1 MGELV
6 VWLLVGGFIAAVAVA
21 LWKVFLVVAPIA
33 LVGWLIAKAVAYGM
47 SVVEK
52 RRAERSAVIAR
63 AEHQHNKLMSGD
75 ETVGTFGDYLPAE
88 LDTPR
93 TPTPI
98 KELIVTET
106 GIATSDKR
114 TNQSDKPSRVG
125 KSVRDT
131 GRLEVD
137 FVGQTF
143 YYTDSRGHERKASF
157 PKDERVHPLDP
168 KNTLCLDD
176 LAKLL
181 ASVRGWSNAGGQNEW
196 WRLTFDDHATE
207 DESFGVEV
215 PNSLTLELTGHNPRV
230 DFDSYI
236 SLRGADPILWGYGRA
251 KGQQEEGFS
260 HVGSGLLG
268 LRFLYNSVVE
278 GLQDGETKGYIG
290 NTDVLL
296 MRVIYREAGENEFE
310 IRMPCRFEK
319 PQGWTPAWE

>member
-1 MGELV
+1 MSDLV
-6 VWLLVGGFIAAVAVA
+6 VWLLVGGLIAAAAVAM
-21 LWKVFLVVAPIA
+21 WKVFLVVAPIA
-33 LVGWLIAKAVAYGM
+33 LVGWLVVKAAVYGM
-47 SVVEK
+47 SAVEK

-75 ETVGTFGDYLPAE
+75 ETVGTFGDYLPAK

-93 TPTPI
+93 TPKPI
-98 KELIVTET
+98 KESAVTET
-106 GIATSDKR
+106 GIAMSEKGT
-114 TNQSDKPSRVG
+114 QQLDKPSRVG

-137 FVGQTF
+137 FVGRTF
-143 YYTDSRGHERKASF
+143 YYTDSKGQERKASF
-157 PKDERVHPLDP
+157 PMNECLHPLDP
-168 KNTLCLDD
+168 KHTPCLND

-181 ASVRGWSNAGGQNEW
+181 ASARGWSNFGGQNEW
-196 WRLTFDDHATE
+196 WRLAFDDHATE

-236 SLRGADPILWGYGRA
+236 SLRGTDPILWGYGRA

-278 GLQDGETKGYIG
+278 GLQDGEIKGYFG
-290 NTDVLL
+290 NTDVMF

-319 PQGWTPAWE
+319 PQGWTPTWE